1 MAKKKNTKKK
11 TKLSRTT
18 KNYVRARLNKDTPYE
33 VEFMYLKPVS
43 TGGLSGFGKWLV
55 GLLKKVK
62 TFIWK

>member
-18 KNYVRARLNKDTPYE
+18 KNYVRARLNKGTPYE
-33 VEFMYLKPVS
+33 VEFMYLKPTP